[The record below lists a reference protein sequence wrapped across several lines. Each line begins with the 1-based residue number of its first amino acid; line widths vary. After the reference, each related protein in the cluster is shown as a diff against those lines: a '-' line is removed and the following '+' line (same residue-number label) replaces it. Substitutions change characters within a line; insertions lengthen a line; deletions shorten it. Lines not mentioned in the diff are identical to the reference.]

1 MSGRGRFVVD
11 REVFDEPL
19 LRDAECFRAWMW
31 LVSEAAW
38 EPRRQPVS
46 NGRATAIIELQR
58 GQLTHS
64 LTYMAR
70 AWNVSVKR
78 VRTILGR
85 FETGSL
91 IGTQTGTL
99 QTVIT
104 ICNYDASQDIAG
116 AKGTQ
121 TGSQTGTQRAR
132 KGHGTNTL
140 NTFNKERGLAPP
152 SAGPVAKPERKP
164 ETFTEDEWR
173 DRLKTFRVNGQ
184 WPERYYGPKPGNP
197 DCLVPRHL
205 LVKPIDKQMR
215 GAE

>member
-1 MSGRGRFVVD
+1 MSDRGRFLVD
-11 REVFDEPL
+11 RDVFDEPL

-31 LVSEAAW
+31 LVAEAAW
-38 EPRRQPVS
+38 KPRRQPVS

-78 VRTILGR
+78 VRTILSR

-104 ICNYDASQDIAG
+104 VCNYDVSQDTFG
-116 AKGTQ
+116 AEGTQ

-132 KGHGTNTL
+132 KGHGTYKRNT
-140 NTFNKERGLAPP
+140 
-152 SAGPVAKPERKP
+152 
-164 ETFTEDEWR
+164 
-173 DRLKTFRVNGQ
+173 
-184 WPERYYGPKPGNP
+184 
-197 DCLVPRHL
+197 
-205 LVKPIDKQMR
+205 
-215 GAE
+215 